1 MRGAGFRGGTDGGRG
16 QIGEREGL
24 DCVIEGAGG
33 GCVVLG
39 GDVEGELEERLA
51 VGFYE

>member
-1 MRGAGFRGGTDGGRG
+1 MRGAGFRGGANRGRSEV
-16 QIGEREGL
+16 GEGEGL
-24 DCVIEGAGG
+24 DCVVEGACG

-39 GDVEGELEERLA
+39 GNVEGEVEEGLA